1 MNASLAHIDSIGLV
15 GIEGHRV
22 RVEAHVGRGLVKF
35 TLVGLPDASLREAK
49 DRVRSAL
56 QSCNLEVMDAH
67 ITVNLSPAG
76 LPKSGSGF
84 DLAIAIAVL
93 QAAGSLKRQAF
104 VGAALLGELALDGS
118 IQSIRGILPAVLS
131 AKKLGI
137 QRVIVPASCV
147 LEARLVHGID
157 VIGFDHLADLVTW
170 AGGDAL
176 RPKTPIPI
184 QEALPTERVTESVV
198 ALSDLADVRGQ
209 DGAVDALEVAAAGGH
224 HVLLIGEAG
233 SGKSMLAS
241 RMPTIL
247 PPMDDQTAL
256 IASAL
261 HSIAGRLED
270 HTTLMRTPP
279 FQSPHHSVTMPA
291 LIGGG
296 SGIAMPGAASLA
308 HGGVLFLDEATEFIP
323 SVLDALR
330 QPLEEGVITIHRAK
344 GHTTYPARFQLI
356 LASNPCPCGGGTK
369 ARPCRCTSIQKRRYI
384 TRLSGPLLDR
394 IDITIAMRAPTR
406 AQLNA
411 SKRRTSEE
419 VAERVLAARDRAR
432 TRLEGTGW
440 TLNCQLPGPW
450 LRQHSGIARTY
461 IDRID
466 QGVDRGIL
474 SMRGADRVLRL
485 MWTLADLDERSTPN
499 DTDLAQALQLRN
511 SGALDAF
518 YQ

>member
-1 MNASLAHIDSIGLV
+1 M
-15 GIEGHRV
+15 
-22 RVEAHVGRGLVKF
+22 K
-35 TLVGLPDASLREAK
+35 LR
-49 DRVRSAL
+49 
-56 QSCNLEVMDAH
+56 
-67 ITVNLSPAG
+67 
-76 LPKSGSGF
+76 
-84 DLAIAIAVL
+84 
-93 QAAGSLKRQAF
+93 
-104 VGAALLGELALDGS
+104 
-118 IQSIRGILPAVLS
+118 
-131 AKKLGI
+131 I

-184 QEALPTERVTESVV
+184 QEALPTERATESVV
-198 ALSDLADVRGQ
+198 AVSDLADVRGQ

-256 IASAL
+256 MTSAL

-330 QPLEEGVITIHRAK
+330 QPLEEG
-344 GHTTYPARFQLI
+344 FQLI

-432 TRLEGTGW
+432 TRLEGSGW

-499 DTDLAQALQLRN
+499 ETDLAQALQLRN